1 VSTLIVNAGLAGAAG
16 NSQIVAAHCAQVL
29 ERRGEAHEL
38 LVLRNESTEAV
49 QSALGRSERLVF
61 VSGTY
66 WGGFSSLL
74 QRLLEDLTHTEA
86 SELWLGKPAAV
97 FVSAHQV
104 GAQSVLWRLQ
114 GLLVTMGCLIPPMSG
129 VVITRVGEELR
140 RRAPELCQDV
150 WGLED
155 VETALA
161 NLCATPR
168 LRETFQA
175 WPVDREHFAE
185 RWLERSEKTRS

>member
-1 VSTLIVNAGLAGAAG
+1 VSILIVNAGLAGAEG
-16 NSQIVAAHCAQVL
+16 NSQIVAARCVQLL
-29 ERRGEAHEL
+29 ERWGAAHEL
-38 LVLRNESTEAV
+38 LVLAEASTAAV
-49 QSALGRSERLVF
+49 RSALGRAERLVF
-61 VSGTY
+61 ISGTY

-74 QRLLEDLTHTEA
+74 QRLIEELTDTEG

-114 GLLVTMGCLIPPMSG
+114 GLLVALGCSIPPMSG

-140 RRAPELCQDV
+140 KRAPELCQDV

-161 NLCATPR
+161 NLRAVPSQR
-168 LRETFQA
+168 GGYRA

-185 RWLERSEKTRS
+185 RWLER